1 MSQTALAPDRDKRDD
16 KEVSGPTPA
25 APARRGRSRL
35 ILAVAAVAIVGA
47 GLTYF
52 ISRQGIE
59 STDDAFTDGHAI
71 PIAPKVA
78 GYVNSLA
85 VTDNQRVKAGQLLL
99 EIDPR
104 DFQVAR
110 DKAASTLSLTE
121 AQLESAQLAAQ
132 MARTTFPADLASA
145 EAQRESAAAALA
157 KAEADLAR
165 QRRVDIRATT
175 QQDIDAATAA
185 ERAAQA
191 SLADAEAKLRKARM
205 VAPNIATADA
215 QVKQIEGQVAQARA
229 DLAQADLNLTYT
241 HVTAP
246 QDGWVTKRN
255 VEAGSFVQVGE
266 SLLSLVSSDVWITA
280 NFKESQ
286 LRDMH
291 PGQPVVIAAD
301 AFPQLHLTGKVDSV
315 QMGSGSRFT
324 SFPAENATGN
334 FIKIVQ
340 RVPVKVAITGG
351 MDAKYPLPLGL
362 SVVATVDE
370 R

>member
-1 MSQTALAPDRDKRDD
+1 MSPTALAPDRDKRDEKGAD
-16 KEVSGPTPA
+16 PA
-25 APARRGRSRL
+25 AVPPARRRSPR
-35 ILAVAAVAIVGA
+35 ILAVVAAVLIAGA

-52 ISRQGIE
+52 ISRQGVE

-78 GYVNSLA
+78 GYVRTLA

-99 EIDPR
+99 DIDPR
-104 DFQVAR
+104 DFQIAR
-110 DKAASTLSLTE
+110 DKAASTLSLAE
-121 AQLESAQLAAQ
+121 AQLESTRLAAE

-145 EAQRESAAAALA
+145 EAGRDSAAANLV
-157 KAEADLAR
+157 KAQADLAR
-165 QRRVDIRATT
+165 QKRVDIRATT

-185 ERAAQA
+185 EHAARASA
-191 SLADAEAKLRKARM
+191 ADAEAKLRKARL

-215 QVKQIEGQVAQARA
+215 QVKQIEAQVAQARA

-246 QDGWVTKRN
+246 ADGWVTKRN

-266 SLLSLVSSDVWITA
+266 QLLSLVSPDVWITA

-286 LRDMH
+286 LRDMRA
-291 PGQPVVIAAD
+291 GQVVHISAD
-301 AFPQLHLTGKVDSV
+301 AYPQLRLEGHVDSV
-315 QMGSGSRFT
+315 QMGSGSRFST
-324 SFPAENATGN
+324 FPAENATGN

-340 RVPVKVAITGG
+340 RVPVKVVITGG
-351 MDAKYPLPLGL
+351 LDPKYPLPLGL

>member
-1 MSQTALAPDRDKRDD
+1 MSQTALAPDRDKPGE
-16 KEVSGPTPA
+16 KGATGPSPATPT
-25 APARRGRSRL
+25 RRRSPRLLL
-35 ILAVAAVAIVGA
+35 ILAALLTVGAAV
-47 GLTYF
+47 TYYV
-52 ISRQGIE
+52 SRQGIE
-59 STDDAFTDGHAI
+59 STEDAYTDGHAI

-78 GYVNSLA
+78 GYVHSLA

-110 DKAASTLSLTE
+110 DKAAATLGLTE
-121 AQLESAQLAAQ
+121 AQLESARLAAE
-132 MARTTFPADLASA
+132 MARTTYPADLASA
-145 EAQRESAAAALA
+145 EAQRGAAASALV

-175 QQDIDAATAA
+175 QQDVDAATAS
-185 ERAAQA
+185 EHSAQA
-191 SLADAEAKLRKARM
+191 SLADADAKLRKARL
-205 VAPNIATADA
+205 VLQNIATADA
-215 QVKQIEGQVAQARA
+215 VVKQIEAQVAQARA

-255 VEAGSFVQVGE
+255 VEAGAYVQVGE

-286 LRDMH
+286 LRGMR
-291 PGQPVVIAAD
+291 PGQAVDIAAD
-301 AFPQLHLTGKVDSV
+301 AFPQLRLRGAVDSV
-315 QMGSGSRFT
+315 QMGSGSRFS

-340 RVPVKVAITGG
+340 RVPVKILITGG
-351 MDAKYPLPLGL
+351 LDKEFALPLGL
-362 SVVATVDE
+362 SVVATVSE

>member
-1 MSQTALAPDRDKRDD
+1 MSPTALAPDRDKRDD
-16 KEVSGPTPA
+16 KDVNGPSPV
-25 APARRGRSRL
+25 APARRRRPR
-35 ILAVAAVAIVGA
+35 ILLVLAIVVLGGA
-47 GLTYF
+47 GLTYYV
-52 ISRQGIE
+52 SRMGVE

-78 GYVNSLA
+78 GYVRTLA
-85 VTDNQRVKAGQLLL
+85 VTDNQQVKAGQLLM

-110 DKAASTLSLTE
+110 DKAASTLSLAE
-121 AQLESAQLAAQ
+121 AQLESARLAAE

-145 EAQRESAAAALA
+145 EAERDAAAATLT
-157 KAEADLAR
+157 KTQADLAR
-165 QRRVDIRATT
+165 QKRVDIRATT

-185 ERAAQA
+185 ERSAQA
-191 SLADAEAKLRKARM
+191 SLADAEAKLRKARL
-205 VAPNIATADA
+205 VAPNIATAEA
-215 QVKQIEGQVAQARA
+215 AVKQIDAQVAQARA

-246 QDGWVTKRN
+246 EDGWVTKRN
-255 VEAGSFVQVGE
+255 VEAGAYVQVGE

-286 LRDMH
+286 LKNMH
-291 PGQPVVIAAD
+291 PGQSVDIAAD
-301 AFPQLHLTGKVDSV
+301 AFPQLHLTGKVDSI

-340 RVPVKVAITGG
+340 RVPVKIVFTSGLE
-351 MDAKYPLPLGL
+351 AKYPLPLGL
-362 SVVATVDE
+362 SVVATVNE